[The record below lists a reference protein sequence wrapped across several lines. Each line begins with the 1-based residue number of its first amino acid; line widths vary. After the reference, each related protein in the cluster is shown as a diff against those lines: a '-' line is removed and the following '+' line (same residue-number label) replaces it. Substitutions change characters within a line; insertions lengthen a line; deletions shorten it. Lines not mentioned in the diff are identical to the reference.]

1 MPQACQVGHSGPSH
15 RALTAAV
22 HRPLVLDSLSENHLE
37 VQLEDTD
44 AIITTRMLT
53 QISGWAATMTAKG
66 DLMIHHLRQ

>member
-44 AIITTRMLT
+44 AIITTRTLT
-53 QISGWAATMTAKG
+53 QILGWAVIMMAKG
-66 DLMIHHLRQ
+66 DSMILHLRQ